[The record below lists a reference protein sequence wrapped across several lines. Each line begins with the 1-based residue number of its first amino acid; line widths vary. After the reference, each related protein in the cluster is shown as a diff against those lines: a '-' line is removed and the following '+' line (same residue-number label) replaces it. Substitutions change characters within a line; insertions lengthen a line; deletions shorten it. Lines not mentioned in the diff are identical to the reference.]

1 MINFEDLHP
10 NFRWT
15 QQLPIKLKMFH
26 FIPLSLGPELSLNIV
41 KTSMKFHWHLHWL
54 LAGKQFNFG
63 LALLLLLH
71 SRNVL
76 GLGLQLGQP
85 MAALRTGWDIAPSRP
100 SLLVTFIVSVCSTA
114 HHTNH
119 WDRKCSQSSVTNR
132 NKFQAEPSANSRA
145 RQLDNSMV
153 GNITRIRFPVALSLS
168 NLSLSPSA
176 RDNEAKLLQPLLHLN
191 IKVCS
196 SSPPYTR
203 LL

>member
-1 MINFEDLHP
+1 
-10 NFRWT
+10 
-15 QQLPIKLKMFH
+15 
-26 FIPLSLGPELSLNIV
+26 
-41 KTSMKFHWHLHWL
+41 MKFHWHLHWL

-168 NLSLSPSA
+168 NLSL
-176 RDNEAKLLQPLLHLN
+176 LLPVTMRQNFYNRCCISILKFVLLHLHTPASFR
-191 IKVCS
+191 VF
-196 SSPPYTR
+196 
-203 LL
+203 

>member
-1 MINFEDLHP
+1 
-10 NFRWT
+10 
-15 QQLPIKLKMFH
+15 
-26 FIPLSLGPELSLNIV
+26 
-41 KTSMKFHWHLHWL
+41 MKFHWHLHWL

-114 HHTNH
+114 HHQPLRSHIFTKFFETNE
-119 WDRKCSQSSVTNR
+119 

-168 NLSLSPSA
+168 NLSLSLSLSLSSA

-196 SSPPYTR
+196 SSPPYSR
-203 LL
+203 LLSLFLAFYSVPAVKTSSW

>member
-1 MINFEDLHP
+1 
-10 NFRWT
+10 
-15 QQLPIKLKMFH
+15 
-26 FIPLSLGPELSLNIV
+26 
-41 KTSMKFHWHLHWL
+41 MKFHWHLHWL

-85 MAALRTGWDIAPSRP
+85 MAAPRTGWDIAPSRP

-114 HHTNH
+114 HHQPLRSHIFTKFFETNG
-119 WDRKCSQSSVTNR
+119 

-168 NLSLSPSA
+168 NLSLS
-176 RDNEAKLLQPLLHLN
+176 LLPVTMRQNFYNRCCISILKFVLLHLHTPA
-191 IKVCS
+191 S
-196 SSPPYTR
+196 FR
-203 LL
+203 FF

>member
-1 MINFEDLHP
+1 MFGKDPNFSLLKALYWASSEQCVRLKLRHLSDNVNCREWSLVLTKLQVVDNFEDQHP

-114 HHTNH
+114 HHT
-119 WDRKCSQSSVTNR
+119 
-132 NKFQAEPSANSRA
+132 SR
-145 RQLDNSMV
+145 
-153 GNITRIRFPVALSLS
+153 
-168 NLSLSPSA
+168 
-176 RDNEAKLLQPLLHLN
+176 
-191 IKVCS
+191 
-196 SSPPYTR
+196 
-203 LL
+203 